1 MIDLS
6 QERATVQAM
15 ILLYC
20 RQNHTPD
27 PLCAECSQLWS
38 YAEER
43 LDKCPFGDEKP
54 TCENCPVHCYKPE
67 MRQRIKDVMRYAGP
81 RMIFHHPI
89 MAIRH
94 LLHNS
99 KKT

>member
-20 RQNHTPD
+20 R
-27 PLCAECSQLWS
+27 SQLWS